1 MNRIKNHPLLWTM
14 LLLAVAALATEA
26 WLLQRERL
34 QARHAVA
41 ALQQKKQERD
51 RLARQSPT
59 LSEENERAIGRDLA
73 GAEKML
79 VVWQAAL
86 QGQDTK
92 LLAAQPPDKSI
103 DVYFNI
109 AAFVEKTRAMAVRAQ
124 VTFQPDER
132 FGFATHAS
140 EGPGTELVPAVFRQ
154 RIVLQYLVE
163 TLIEARPLAVLAV
176 QREHPLTLAQR
187 TQRNHPAPA
196 GTNGTEPDGHS
207 GEPGDF
213 FAFDKHVSLRVPGL
227 VDSEAYRLEFTGQTR
242 AVRAF
247 LNNLASFRL
256 PIVVRSVE
264 AEPLS
269 ATASAGDPAL
279 PSASGAAVPL
289 VADNLSRFTVVVEL
303 VEPVAASETPAS

>member
-1 MNRIKNHPLLWTM
+1 M

-41 ALQQKKQERD
+41 SLAQKKQERD
-51 RLARQSPT
+51 RLARQSPA
-59 LSEENERAIGRDLA
+59 LSEENEQAIGRDLA

-79 VVWQAAL
+79 GAWQAAL
-86 QGQDTK
+86 QGRDAQ
-92 LLAAQPPDKSI
+92 LLAVDPPDKSI
-103 DVYFNI
+103 DAYFDI
-109 AAFVEKTRAMAVRAQ
+109 AAFVEKTRALAVRAQ
-124 VTFQPDER
+124 VTHKPDEH

-140 EGPGTELVPAVFRQ
+140 EGPGTELAPAVFRQ

-163 TLIEARPLAVLAV
+163 TLIEARPLAVLTV
-176 QREHPLTLAQR
+176 QRERPLTLAQR
-187 TQRNHPAPA
+187 NQRNHLAPP
-196 GTNGTEPDGHS
+196 GTNGTATDGHS
-207 GEPGDF
+207 GQPGDF
-213 FAFDKHVSLRVPGL
+213 FDFDKHISLRVPGL

-247 LNNLASFRL
+247 LNSLASFRL

-269 ATASAGDPAL
+269 AITSALDPAS
-279 PSASGAAVPL
+279 PPASGAPVPL
-289 VADNLSRFTVVVEL
+289 VAQNLSRFAVVVEFI
-303 VEPVAASETPAS
+303 EPVATSEKPAS